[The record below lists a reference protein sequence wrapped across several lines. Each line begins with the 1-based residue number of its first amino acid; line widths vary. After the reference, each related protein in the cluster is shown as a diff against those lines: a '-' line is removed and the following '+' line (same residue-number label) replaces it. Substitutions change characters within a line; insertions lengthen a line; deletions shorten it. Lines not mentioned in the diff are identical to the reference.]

1 MDAIGQLYT
10 AATWTVK
17 PGKEAKFIRA
27 WDEFAQWTSRD
38 QPGARQGLLLQDID
52 NPARFLSFGP
62 WESAERVAEWRAK
75 PEFSAFLA
83 KARELCE
90 DIRPSTLKVVAQ
102 SG

>member
-1 MDAIGQLYT
+1 MDALDQLYP
-10 AATWTVK
+10 AGSWSVK
-17 PGKEAKFIRA
+17 PGKEEEFTRA

-38 QPGARQGLLLQDID
+38 QPGAGQGLLLQDID

-75 PEFSAFLA
+75 PEFAAFLA